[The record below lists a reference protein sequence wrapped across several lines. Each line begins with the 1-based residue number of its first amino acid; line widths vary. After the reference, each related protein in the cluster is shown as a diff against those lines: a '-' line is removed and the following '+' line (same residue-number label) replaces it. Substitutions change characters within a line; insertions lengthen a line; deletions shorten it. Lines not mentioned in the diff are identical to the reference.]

1 MGEYKILSLEQ
12 LKVNPQNPRYRSSR
26 ISESDA
32 ILALFKEIK
41 NRPETALRHM
51 LNLIDDIVK
60 HGTNPADLPIVV
72 SDPDDGDAYQVMEG
86 NRRIASLKLLYFPDL
101 AAEVFQAETRVLKR
115 LEGFRKDFLEQFQD
129 QYKKV
134 LCVVYPTPEDARH
147 WIYLRHTGEND
158 GRGITPWDKAAKDR
172 FRLQTA
178 ERKHTIAT
186 QVVEFLIQ
194 EGYLEPDIPVVLS
207 TVERMVKDPDVASRL
222 HIEIIENE
230 VRLPSD
236 SHLRS
241 SSLRVLQR
249 IALDTVEKDPQTK
262 RKRLTSRHINQKE
275 ERLQYL
281 EQTIARISPPISPP
295 KSTKDAGKNAAPSVS
310 EEVQTTSLVESRKQ
324 IPSTPVASVAAP
336 TPTPIPSALPSRPPA
351 TRDYKKRQR
360 VAAKG
365 IKVEHSTLSHLYQ
378 ELCKL
383 GANYPNV
390 GMVGIRAFLEGSLD
404 VFIQQFAYEQE
415 FRDWSKGPFN
425 VPLSTKLSRTIDYLE
440 RQGFLPINVA
450 QAIRKYQSDKHN
462 LLSVN
467 TLQAYL
473 HNPDLEPREDTVKY
487 WWDAYHPFFEAL
499 WNAYNSATKQ

>member
-1 MGEYKILSLEQ
+1 MGEYKALSLEK
-12 LKVNPQNPRYRSSR
+12 LKVNPQNPRYRNSR

-41 NRPETALRHM
+41 SRPETALRHM
-51 LNLIDDIVK
+51 LNLINDIVE

-72 SDPDDGDAYQVMEG
+72 PDPNESDTYQVMEG
-86 NRRIASLKLLYFPDL
+86 NRRIASLKLLYFPNL
-101 AAEVFQAETRVLKR
+101 AAEVFQKETRVLKR
-115 LEGFRKDFLEQFQD
+115 LEGFRKDFLERFRD

-147 WIYLRHTGEND
+147 WIYLRHTGENE

-172 FRLQTA
+172 FRLQAA
-178 ERKHTIAT
+178 ERKHTVAT

-194 EGYLEPDIPVVLS
+194 EGLLEPDMPVVLS

-222 HIEIIENE
+222 HIEILDDE
-230 VRLPSD
+230 VRLPSEPQ
-236 SHLRS
+236 LRGFT
-241 SSLRVLQR
+241 LRVLQR
-249 IALDTVEKDPQTK
+249 IALDTAEKDPQTK

-281 EQTIARISPPISPP
+281 EQTITQISLP
-295 KSTKDAGKNAAPSVS
+295 KSKDAGENTTSSASRT
-310 EEVQTTSLVESRKQ
+310 VQTVPPAEIRKQ
-324 IPSTPVASVAAP
+324 TLSTPTASTTAP
-336 TPTPIPSALPSRPPA
+336 MVTPIPSALPSRPLA
-351 TRDYKKRQR
+351 THDYRKRRQ

-365 IKVEHSTLSHLYQ
+365 IKVGHSTLSHLYQ

-383 GANYPNV
+383 GASYSNV
-390 GMVGIRAFLEGSLD
+390 GIMGIRAFLEGSLD
-404 VFIQQFAYEQE
+404 VFIQQFASEQE
-415 FRDWSKGPFN
+415 FQAWHNNPNAPFN
-425 VPLSTKLSRTIDYLE
+425 ISLSTKLSRTIDYLE
-440 RQGFLPINVA
+440 RQGFLPTNVA

-499 WNAYNSATKQ
+499 WNTYNNVVKQ